1 MRAGLGRHLLSGL
14 CAASIVAAARPGLA
28 QEPPVDKKAIAEWT
42 PDRPVPAGYH
52 PIQRVRGN
60 FITAGA
66 VIFGITF
73 FATFAAALLEDLV
86 QQTGWG
92 ALLIPGV
99 GPFLATTQQGG
110 APILVLD
117 GAVQSLGIVL
127 FTVGIVGRTILVPN
141 EPGAPAAANPLRVQ
155 LGAGSS
161 VEVVP
166 MLGMGMNHQGQ
177 GIGATLTF

>member
-99 GPFLATTQQGG
+99 
-110 APILVLD
+110 
-117 GAVQSLGIVL
+117 
-127 FTVGIVGRTILVPN
+127 
-141 EPGAPAAANPLRVQ
+141 
-155 LGAGSS
+155 
-161 VEVVP
+161 
-166 MLGMGMNHQGQ
+166 
-177 GIGATLTF
+177 